1 MGIGW
6 KDFAVPEEFTP
17 AGDGSLVAFLAENAA
32 SAVRID
38 VGALRRV
45 DTMLVELLLCGAA
58 SWAKRGRK
66 FQVTGVSAAHE
77 EVFLH
82 LGITVDL
89 LERSVAA

>member
-1 MGIGW
+1 MAVGW
-6 KDFAVPEEFTP
+6 KDFEVPQEFTP
-17 AGDGSLVAFLAENAA
+17 AEDGSLVAFLAENVV
-32 SAVRID
+32 SAVCID

-58 SWAKRGRK
+58 SWAARGLK
-66 FQVTGVSAAHE
+66 FQVTGVTGAHE

-82 LGITVDL
+82 LGITADL